1 MPFFMLCIGGKIDNF
16 ESTESFNDTK
26 LFGKYK
32 IMNEYLARK

>member
-1 MPFFMLCIGGKIDNF
+1 MLCMGGKIDIF
-16 ESTESFNDTK
+16 KSTESFNDTK